1 MDHDPWIENFNFIK
15 MSVLPKLLYKLKHNL
30 NKNTTKCFIW
40 KLDKLIMKLI
50 WQNNKQNSQENSKKE
65 KLIPPD
71 IKTNFKPLK
80 LR

>member
-40 KLDKLIMKLI
+40 KLHKLIMKLI
-50 WQNNKQNSQENSKKE
+50 WQNKQAKQPG
-65 KLIPPD
+65 KL
-71 IKTNFKPLK
+71 
-80 LR
+80 